1 MSFFNNKEDVLH
13 IELTP
18 LGRQKL
24 SEGKLMPAYYSFLDE
39 DVLYDLGAANS
50 SELNHQ
56 VKDRILIETPYL
68 KPQTNFTD
76 LGAKIVEKTPDLT
89 SDTFKYN
96 LKLKDDKNAYI

>member
-50 SELNHQ
+50 SELN
-56 VKDRILIETPYL
+56 R
-68 KPQTNFTD
+68 
-76 LGAKIVEKTPDLT
+76 
-89 SDTFKYN
+89 S
-96 LKLKDDKNAYI
+96 